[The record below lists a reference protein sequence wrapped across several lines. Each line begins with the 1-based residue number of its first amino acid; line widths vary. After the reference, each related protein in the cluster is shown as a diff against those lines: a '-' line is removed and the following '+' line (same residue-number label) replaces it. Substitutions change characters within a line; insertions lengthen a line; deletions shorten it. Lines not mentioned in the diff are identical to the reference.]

1 MTLMCSQSVVRRI
14 SDRGLMVGIALFA
27 MRFALA
33 ATFPFL
39 SGCAAL
45 HRAALRETEV
55 YFRSETLERYPPKP
69 PDQTIPVLN
78 SRPAKSE
85 ILGAFQFTT
94 SKGAKFAM
102 ESALYNA
109 RKCGADA
116 IYVRNLQDWSQPY
129 AYYVPAQTS
138 FIPSTHFISGSIWV
152 PARGGS
158 PGYWARRN
166 AAVQSFGMS
175 YSPAHTVS
183 GWNHFS
189 SIDAVMLRIPEK
201 R

>member
-1 MTLMCSQSVVRRI
+1 MSSQSVVRSI
-14 SDRGLMVGIALFA
+14 PDRSLMVRIAFLA

-33 ATFPFL
+33 AALPL
-39 SGCAAL
+39 LGGCAAL

-55 YFRSETLERYPPKP
+55 YFRSETMEKYAPKQA
-69 PDQTIPVLN
+69 DQVIPVLN
-78 SRPAKSE
+78 TRPAKSQT
-85 ILGAFQFTT
+85 LGVFQFTT
-94 SKGAKFAM
+94 NKGAKFAM

-129 AYYVPAQTS
+129 AYYVPAQTN

-152 PARGGS
+152 PARAGS

-189 SIDAVMLRIPEK
+189 SIDAVMIRIPEK